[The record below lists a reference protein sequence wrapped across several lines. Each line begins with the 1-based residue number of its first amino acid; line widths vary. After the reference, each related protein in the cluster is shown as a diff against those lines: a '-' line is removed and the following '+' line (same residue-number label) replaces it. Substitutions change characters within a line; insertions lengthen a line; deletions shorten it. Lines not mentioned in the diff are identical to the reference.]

1 LSRRNEPDSA
11 PLPQGR
17 PGPDGAPSV
26 VRREGDAFVLPEG
39 FRETL
44 IAPLLAAPES
54 ARCAISLL
62 GAPLV
67 YACAQAC
74 KDVALDM
81 DALRASAQLVAIRAR
96 ALRARLMA
104 LCTALARVGAP
115 PVAIKGLATSLT
127 LYAKPYLRL
136 LPDADLLFR
145 EGDLAAAAWAL
156 GAWRFESR
164 PDLCETRRWGALT
177 EASFAPVAPPDGAF
191 LVDVHR
197 LVDDPPASEGLT
209 TEAVFAR
216 SQRIETDAGIL
227 FAPAPAHSFCILA
240 LHAFRDRYEPRGLK
254 SLVDAALLI
263 AIEGG
268 RIDWDEV
275 ERCAR
280 AGRFVGRVVFYRE
293 LLAALGIALPTRP
306 FAQNRLS
313 WAGRRL
319 LAHVTAGYR
328 RPRRMAQPDSRKL
341 AFELA
346 LLDSPVESLRLNAR
360 RLSGLIAPRGHL
372 LPGLPAA

>member
-1 LSRRNEPDSA
+1 MSRRNEPKSA
-11 PLPQGR
+11 SLSQGR
-17 PGPDGAPSV
+17 
-26 VRREGDAFVLPEG
+26 REPERDAFVLPEG
-39 FRETL
+39 FREAL
-44 IAPLLAAPES
+44 IAPLLAEPES
-54 ARCAISLL
+54 ARSAVSLL
-62 GAPLV
+62 GAPLA
-67 YACAQAC
+67 YACARAC
-74 KDVALDM
+74 GGAALEM
-81 DALRASAQLVAIRAR
+81 DALRTSAQLAAIRAK

-104 LCTALARVGAP
+104 LCTALVRVGAP

-127 LYAKPYLRL
+127 LYARPYLRL

-145 EGDLAAAAWAL
+145 EGDIEAAAWAL

-164 PDLCETRRWGALT
+164 PEVCETRRWGALT

-216 SQRIETDAGIL
+216 SRRIETDAGIL

-263 AIEGG
+263 AIEGEA
-268 RIDWDEV
+268 IDWDEV

-280 AGRFVGRVVFYRE
+280 DGRFVGRVVFYRE
-293 LLAALGIALPTRP
+293 LLAALGVALPVRL
-306 FAQNRLS
+306 FANRGLS
-313 WAGRRL
+313 WPARL
-319 LAHVTAGYR
+319 LLDRVVAGFR
-328 RPRRMAQPDSRKL
+328 RPRRMVQPDSRKL

-346 LLDSPVESLRLNAR
+346 LLDSPVECFRLNAR
-360 RLSGLIAPRGHL
+360 RLGGLIAPRGHL